1 MRLGFREKPKLH
13 KNKEFSKI
21 SFWTILI
28 LDNSLI
34 NVKTFLYFLI
44 NREEEIQLIY
54 KKIMDYC
61 NQNSLSVSAF
71 EKKCGLTNGTVGK
84 WKDGGNPS
92 LETLQKIVS
101 ATGIPIEEWMKESEG

>member
-1 MRLGFREKPKLH
+1 MILGFREKPKLH

-54 KKIMDYC
+54 NKIMDYC
-61 NQNSLSVSAF
+61 NQNSLSVLAF

-101 ATGIPIEEWMKESEG
+101 ATGIPIDEWMKESEG

>member
-1 MRLGFREKPKLH
+1 MH
-13 KNKEFSKI
+13 
-21 SFWTILI
+21 I

-44 NREEEIQLIY
+44 NREEEIPLIY
-54 KKIMDYC
+54 KKIMNYC

-71 EKKCGLTNGTVGK
+71 EKKCGIANGTVGK

-101 ATGIPIEEWMKESEG
+101 TTGISIEEWMKESEV